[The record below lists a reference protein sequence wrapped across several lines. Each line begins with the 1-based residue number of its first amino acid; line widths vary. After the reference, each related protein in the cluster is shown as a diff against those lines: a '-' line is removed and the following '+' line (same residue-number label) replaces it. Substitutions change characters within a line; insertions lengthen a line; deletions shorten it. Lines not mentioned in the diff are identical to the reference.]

1 MKDRSRRELALLFPA
16 PAARS
21 VIIVYGRTI
30 GTGREWS
37 NFCSMNPT
45 VLQSTVVQVREP
57 VPKR

>member
-16 PAARS
+16 PARS
-21 VIIVYGRTI
+21 VVIVYGRTI
-30 GTGREWS
+30 GTGRECS